1 MPNCS
6 DSSYGIHKCHVIAL
20 SLCYLL
26 AVYKC
31 PKATNITISK
41 TNQSQI
47 RKIPQDESQ
56 VYKYQEINHT
66 YIYLP
71 IDLYCFFNGKAID
84 INEF

>member
-1 MPNCS
+1 MSCYCS
-6 DSSYGIHKCHVIAL
+6 KFYVTNKHKCL
-20 SLCYLL
+20 
-26 AVYKC
+26 KT
-31 PKATNITISK
+31 TNITISK
-41 TNQSQI
+41 VNQSQI

-56 VYKYQEINHT
+56 VCKYQEINHT